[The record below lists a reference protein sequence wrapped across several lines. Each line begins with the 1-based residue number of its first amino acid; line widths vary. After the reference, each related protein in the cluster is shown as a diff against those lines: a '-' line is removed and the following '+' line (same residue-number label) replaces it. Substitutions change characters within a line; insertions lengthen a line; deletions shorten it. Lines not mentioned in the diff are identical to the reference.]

1 MGQEQAM
8 TVNWSTAGPWTTAL
22 GARRRAAIG
31 DRATPAM
38 TTTGRSQGGI
48 V

>member
-1 MGQEQAM
+1 MEQQLTMA
-8 TVNWSTAGPWTTAL
+8 VNWSTAGPRTTAL
-22 GARRRAAIG
+22 GAGRPAAIG